1 MKRVDG
7 VVGNVERDPDLAAEI
22 DAHEQAGTLETVV
35 LDDTERKR
43 SRLRVS
49 TDADTDLGVLVDQPE
64 LVAGDVLL
72 CNDDRAVIVAF
83 EEREAFVI
91 EFPAA
96 EAAVSTGV
104 ELGHRIGNQH
114 WDIAVDGATL
124 YIPVAAD
131 RAIIED
137 VLGPYI
143 PAAATTRYETV
154 DAERFIDDGDDAGGS
169 DVDHDHPGE
178 HRHGDHDHDHDHDH
192 AHSHNHEHSHDHDHK
207 TSPETPSGEER

>member
-7 VVGNVERDPDLAAEI
+7 VVGNVDNDPDLAAEI

-43 SRLRVS
+43 SRLRVT
-49 TDADTDLGVLVDQPE
+49 TDAGTDLGVLVDQPE

-72 CNDDRAVIVAF
+72 IDNDRAVVVAF
-83 EEREAFVI
+83 EERTAFVI

-114 WDIAVDGATL
+114 WDLAVDGATI
-124 YIPVAAD
+124 YIPVEAD
-131 RAIIED
+131 RTIIED

-143 PAAATTRYETV
+143 PAEATTRYETV
-154 DAERFIDDGDDAGGS
+154 DAERFIDGGDDDAAAGDHG
-169 DVDHDHPGE
+169 VDHDHV
-178 HRHGDHDHDHDHDH
+178 GDQSHDDHE
-192 AHSHNHEHSHDHDHK
+192 HEHSHDHEHEHDHDH
-207 TSPETPSGEER
+207 TDSATATGETQ